1 MRKVEAPAVA
11 EARLFAPEDEAHCRR
26 TIEEWWRMPLEDLVS
41 RADRVCR
48 TVYGDG
54 VYLRGLLEFSNYC
67 RMDCLYCGIRRSNRN
82 VHRYR
87 LDEEVILQ
95 VVRTAFARGFRTFV
109 LQSGEDPAW
118 PAGRL
123 ARLVER
129 IKEQTRGEAA
139 VTLSCGLMTREEYRL
154 LREAGADRY
163 LMRFETADPDLH
175 LRLRGVAL
183 ERRIEGLVYLRELG
197 YEVGSGFMVGL
208 PGETDE
214 TMVENLLLCRRL
226 DLDMVGIG
234 PFIPH
239 PETPLADAPQIPL
252 DRTIRAVAILR
263 LLLPGANLP
272 GTTAA
277 GSLEP
282 DGRERMLASGGNVLM
297 PNITP
302 VQHKKDYLLY
312 PGKICLDED
321 GFHCVGCLTMR
332 VATVGK
338 RIDWEKGTSRQYLW
352 RQHGAEETVH
362 RA

>member
-1 MRKVEAPAVA
+1 MRMVEEGSGLAVAIPPHATEA
-11 EARLFAPEDEAHCRR
+11 EARKAV
-26 TIEEWWRMPLEDLVS
+26 EEWWRMPLPLLVKE
-41 RADRVCR
+41 ADRVCR
-48 TVYGDG
+48 RVHGDG

-67 RMDCLYCGIRRSNRN
+67 RKDCLYCGIRRSNRK
-82 VHRYR
+82 VRRYR
-87 LDEEVILQ
+87 LDEEVILA
-95 VVRTAFARGFRTFV
+95 VVREAFARGFRTFV

-118 PAGRL
+118 PAERL

-129 IKEQTRGEAA
+129 VKQETRGEAA
-139 VTLSCGLMTREEYRL
+139 VTLSCGLMSREDYRL

-163 LMRFETADPDLH
+163 LMRFETADPVLH
-175 LRLRGVAL
+175 RRLRGMDL
-183 ERRIEGLVYLRELG
+183 DRRLEGLHHLRDLD

-208 PGETDE
+208 PGETEE
-214 TMVENLLLCRRL
+214 TMWENLLLCRRL

-239 PETPLADAPQIPL
+239 PETPLAHAPQVPL
-252 DRTIRAVAILR
+252 ERTIRAVAILR

-277 GSLEP
+277 GTLEP
-282 DGRERMLASGGNVLM
+282 DGREKMLAAGGNVLM

-302 VQHKKDYLLY
+302 VAHKKDYLLY

-338 RIDWEKGTSRQYLW
+338 RIEWERGASRQYLW
-352 RQHGAEETVH
+352 RHHGRRAEVH